1 MTEWF
6 IDCLSNVPFQW
17 TNGEYKNLLLDLTL
31 TQIFKSFIWLKRT
44 HGNGGQYTLDY
55 NKIQKI
61 PRLVLLNISEVQIT
75 FSFSVTRG
83 WVCFLFVN
91 YMLLVHI
98 CLSAI
103 DFSHLHPMKPKRI
116 STVLETLSVNIS
128 TLPAEIQSR
137 SHTGG
142 LECIKTSIYWE
153 KEPQNKIIK
162 ILCSFRNYLVMK
174 GLIITYKSKRVEI
187 AQRVKRKWSGLVVSN
202 SLWLHGL

>member
-6 IDCLSNVPFQW
+6 IDCLSDVPFQW
-17 TNGEYKNLLLDLTL
+17 TNGEYKNLPLDLTL

-44 HGNGGQYTLDY
+44 HGNGGQCMLNY
-55 NKIQKI
+55 NNIQKI
-61 PRLVLLNISEVQIT
+61 PRLVLLKISEVQIT

-103 DFSHLHPMKPKRI
+103 DFSHLHPMKPKWI
-116 STVLETLSVNIS
+116 STVQETLSVNIS

-137 SHTGG
+137 SHTRG
-142 LECIKTSIYWE
+142 LECIKTSILG
-153 KEPQNKIIK
+153 KGAPKQN
-162 ILCSFRNYLVMK
+162 
-174 GLIITYKSKRVEI
+174 
-187 AQRVKRKWSGLVVSN
+187 
-202 SLWLHGL
+202 